1 MIKTDKRI
9 AAFAAGLMA
18 LGLLSGPAVAQKPP
32 AATKPAAT
40 KPAAAKPAAAK
51 PADAKPADA
60 KPAAA
65 PPAAANPDAAAKPA
79 TPKLNPSVVLTWKPK
94 QQEEGYKAMEKY
106 FAVKTVKKG
115 PTASALPAGTTI
127 APKIKLGGKTQ
138 DVDAFMKANHISGLI
153 AIKDGKVVL
162 EKYGLGHKPEDRWTS
177 FSVAKSVTSILYG
190 AALKDHWI
198 LSLGEPVTKYIPE
211 LAGSG
216 YDGVSLGQLL
226 TMTSGVKWNEDYTD
240 KKSDVARSGD
250 MPWDGK
256 GVDPLIT
263 YMSKLPSEAKPGTK
277 WAYKTGETDLAG
289 LALSRALAGKGLAQY
304 ASEKL
309 WAPFGMEQDAIWMTD
324 QAGFERGG
332 CCMSMTL
339 RDYARIGLFMLG
351 GGKAGGQDVFP
362 PGYLDSA
369 TSNRLPADQK
379 ASYGYFWW
387 TSADGPYQAI
397 GIFGQGIAIY
407 PQDNLV
413 IALNSAMPKASDKKQ
428 SEAKSALFT
437 AIRAAA
443 GGGK

>member
-1 MIKTDKRI
+1 MRM
-9 AAFAAGLMA
+9 AALATTAALVFGWMA
-18 LGLLSGPAVAQKPP
+18 GPALAQQ
-32 AATKPAAT
+32 
-40 KPAAAKPAAAK
+40 PAAAAK
-51 PADAKPADA
+51 
-60 KPAAA
+60 AA
-65 PPAAANPDAAAKPA
+65 PKPEAK
-79 TPKLNPSVVLTWKPK
+79 KLNPSVVLTWSGK
-94 QQEEGYKAMEKY
+94 QQIDAYKDMEKF

-115 PTASALPAGTTI
+115 ANVSPLPAGTTI
-127 APKIKLGGKTQ
+127 APKIKLNGKTQ
-138 DVDAFMKANHISGLI
+138 DVDAFMKANRISGLI
-153 AIKDGKVVL
+153 AVKDGKVVL
-162 EKYGLGHKPEDRWTS
+162 EKYGLGRKPEDRWTS

-198 LSLGEPVTKYIPE
+198 LSLGEPVTKYLPE
-211 LAGSG
+211 LKGSG
-216 YDGVSLGQLL
+216 YDDVTLRQLL

-240 KKSDVARSGD
+240 KNSDVAKSGD
-250 MPWDGK
+250 MKPQNGEF
-256 GVDPLIT
+256 DPLVT

-277 WAYKTGETDLAG
+277 WVYKTGETDLAG
-289 LALSRALAGKGLAQY
+289 LALARALAGKGLAQY

-324 QAGFERGG
+324 QAGYERGG

-362 PGYLDSA
+362 PGYLEEA

-407 PQDNLV
+407 PADHLV

-428 SEAKSALFT
+428 SAAKAALFA
-437 AIRAAA
+437 AIREAAN
-443 GGGK
+443 GK